1 MAKGES
7 GFTKAGKSQNNG
19 YAPGDSP
26 YQSMLRE
33 ARQVIRDAEIGRASC
48 RERV

>member
-19 YAPGDSP
+19 YVPGDSP
-26 YQSMLRE
+26 YQDMS
-33 ARQVIRDAEIGRASC
+33 
-48 RERV
+48 